1 MRVKICGLTR
11 PEDVRAAV
19 EGGADALGFV
29 VGSPASPRNLTLG
42 QAKHLTR
49 CMPAF
54 AFKVAVTS
62 SQDFQTVRKICSELS
77 PHSVQLHRHNQEF
90 VSQIRK
96 TNPEVTLILAA
107 AIEDRPSVLKA
118 EEISKHSDALLA
130 DSPDSRG
137 MGGTGRTHNWKLTAS
152 LRRKIAPRPLILA
165 GGLTPSNVRA
175 AIRTVRPYA
184 VDVSSGV
191 ERMPGIKD
199 HEKVRGFIMRAK
211 EQTA

>member
-11 PEDVRAAV
+11 PEDVRAAL
-19 EGGADALGFV
+19 GSGADALGFV

-42 QAKHLTR
+42 QAKHLMR
-49 CMPAF
+49 SMPAF

-77 PHSVQLHRHNQEF
+77 PHSLQLHRHNQEL

-96 TNPEVTLILAA
+96 THPEVTLILAA
-107 AIEDRPSVLKA
+107 GIKDRSSVLNA

-130 DSPDSRG
+130 DSPDSKG

-152 LRRKIAPRPLILA
+152 LRRKIAPRRLILA

-175 AIRTVRPYA
+175 AIKIVRPYA

-191 ERMPGIKD
+191 ESKPGVKD
-199 HEKVRGFIMRAK
+199 HSKVRAFILRAT
-211 EQTA
+211 EDHA